1 MRVSLAIGSIPF
13 NRESVFFASSGFSL
27 QRSTRA
33 RLLIRLSFAGAC
45 STFFENA
52 FQLDPDD

>member
-13 NRESVFFASSGFSL
+13 NREIVFFASSGFSL

-33 RLLIRLSFAGAC
+33 RLLIRLSFAGA
-45 STFFENA
+45 FENA